1 MSFRL
6 PATVLAALLIAA
18 STLPGQEIRLSNKFV
33 GGIGVDREDRIWVA
47 TEEGLNCYD
56 GIRNRAFLKY
66 DTGLPS
72 NQLNYVFCDRVDPY
86 IWIATRKSGLC
97 RYDTSTDT
105 FTTFL
110 HDPQDISTVTTDD
123 ITYILQDSRDRIWV
137 STFSEGIDLLDK
149 ATGTFTH
156 FNPTTLKGFRTGLI
170 QRFLVRDNLLYI
182 GYWEA
187 GLSIVDTTDG
197 TSRDFRHDP
206 DDPGSLPSDD
216 VRALFFDPG
225 GNLWI
230 GTTGGLALYSR
241 AEERFIVFRHDPADP
256 FSLPEGTVYDINIT
270 PDQQLL
276 VGIDGGGVVSLD
288 LKDAYFTSGRRRF
301 VPLYSGT
308 RYNRSAIRALSFDRF
323 GNLWIGTFGEGIF
336 PFSIASTGVLHLRY
350 PYHLSA
356 PSATALGRQGEDAIL
371 VGNNAGRMDIL
382 RPDRSEE
389 TLREPALSGSVQAIR
404 TDREGKRWL
413 GSSDDGIT
421 IVSGRKAVHT
431 TLGQDHLDVRT
442 FLEDGETMWAGTG
455 SGLFRLSLKDGTVLH
470 RYTRSE
476 GLSDNLVRALAKDRE
491 GRLWVGTY
499 GKGITIFGE
508 RMDSLTRHS
517 KNTGFI
523 SDTVNDLLPDS
534 DGRIWAAT
542 SEGLVRF
549 DGDYRTVSQIYTRRD
564 GLANDHIRALALD
577 QEGNLWMSTHN
588 GVSCLTRKGRIENF
602 DHRDG
607 LPDGNYLGG
616 SVTSLPGG
624 VLAFGSTDGLGLIRP
639 RELLARKNLPP
650 VVFRT
655 RKEDLSAV
663 PGHGPLTVEFCV
675 PDYLLSSRVEY
686 AYRIPHLDPTWRE
699 CSNVLTFNQPPYG
712 KYTLEVRAR
721 LRNQDWSRDISSVQL
736 SVSPPL
742 WLSRWAKVLYAL
754 LVAGLIVLIIRRQR
768 KNIQK
773 EYERENLLR
782 NQQIGEERLQFY
794 TNITHELRTPLT
806 LIIGPLDDL
815 SEAKDVPPA
824 AREKIGKVK
833 QSAHQLLALINQ
845 LLEFRKTETHNKRLS
860 VSYGNLSTFA
870 EELFSRFS
878 ELSEN
883 TRTAFVSQ
891 VEPDVDLWFDP
902 DVLTTILNNLLSNAV
917 KYTPEGRIALL
928 VRREENNKV
937 SVSVQDTGYG
947 IPEKSISRIFDR
959 YYQAEGPHQA
969 SGTGI
974 GLSLVKSLC
983 DLHRIGIKLSS
994 QVGTGTTVTLLLDAG
1009 ETYPDA
1015 EHTGEQTPPETPS
1028 PAVPSVP
1035 VLPEESDLRPL
1046 VLVVEDNVGICDFI
1060 RDSLS
1065 DACRVVTAHDGK
1077 EGLALALKRVPDI
1090 IISDIMM
1097 PVMDGIAL
1105 CKAVKNDIVTSH
1117 IPVILLTAKS
1127 STESRKEGY
1136 DVGADS
1142 YIVKPF
1148 NKALLVSRIRNILGT
1163 RARLAEKLSQ
1173 GESPKELSTMDNS
1186 FLQRFSEQV
1195 EASLQDN
1202 AADVESI
1209 AEALCMSPSTLYRKI
1224 KGLTGISPNEY
1235 IRNLKLNRAAQLL
1248 RTTDLTVAEIAYRCG
1263 MGSAVYFRNCFK
1275 ERFGKTPT
1283 EYRLSLKGN

>member
-1 MSFRL
+1 MSFRYL
-6 PATVLAALLIAA
+6 SAVLTALLAL
-18 STLPGQEIRLSNKFV
+18 SPHVRGQEIRLSNKFV

-66 DTGLPS
+66 DTGLPA

-105 FTTFL
+105 FTTYL
-110 HDPQDISTVTTDD
+110 HDPEDLSTVTTDD
-123 ITYILQDSRDRIWV
+123 ITYILQDDRDRIWV

-149 ATGTFTH
+149 ATGTFKH
-156 FNPTTLKGFRTGLI
+156 FNSTTLPGFRRGLI

-187 GLSIVDTTDG
+187 GLSVVNLSDG
-197 TSRDFRHDP
+197 SSRDFRHDP
-206 DDPGSLPSDD
+206 ADPGSLPSDN

-230 GTTGGLALYSR
+230 GTTEGLALYSR
-241 AEERFIVFRHDPADP
+241 SEDRFIVFRHDPADP
-256 FSLPEGTVYDINIT
+256 FSLPEGAVYDINIT

-288 LKDAYFTSGRRRF
+288 LKDAYFTSGKRRF
-301 VPLYSGT
+301 VSLFSGI
-308 RYNRSAIRALSFDRF
+308 RFNRSAIRALSFDRF

-336 PFSIASTGVLHLRY
+336 PFSTTAAGVLHLRY

-356 PSATALGRQGEDAIL
+356 PSATALSRWSAEEFL
-371 VGNNAGRMDIL
+371 VGNNTGRLDIL
-382 RPDRSEE
+382 HRDRSEE
-389 TLREPALSGSVQAIR
+389 TLREPVLSGAVQAIR
-404 TDREGKRWL
+404 TDREGKRWM
-413 GSSDDGIT
+413 GSSEDGIT
-421 IVSGRKAVHT
+421 ILSGRRTVHT
-431 TLGQDHLDVRT
+431 TLGQEHLDVRA
-442 FLEDGETMWAGTG
+442 FLEDGDTMWAGTG
-455 SGLFRLSLKDGTVLH
+455 SGLYQLSLRDGTVLH
-470 RYTRSE
+470 RYTRTE
-476 GLSDNLVRALAKDRE
+476 GLSDNLVRALAKDRA

-499 GKGITIFGE
+499 GKGITVFGPG
-508 RMDSLTRHS
+508 MDSLTRHS

-523 SDTVNDLLPDS
+523 SDTVNDLLVDA

-542 SEGLVRF
+542 SEGLARF
-549 DGDYRTVSQIYTRRD
+549 EGDYRAVSQVYTRRD
-564 GLANDHIRALALD
+564 GLANDHIRALVPD
-577 QEGNLWMSTHN
+577 NEGNLWMSTHN
-588 GVSCLTRKGRIENF
+588 GVSCLGRNGRIANF

-616 SVTSLPGG
+616 SVTSLPEG

-639 RELLARKNLPP
+639 KELLARRSLPP

-655 RKEDLSAV
+655 RKEDLSV
-663 PGHGPLTVEFCV
+663 GPRHGPLTVEFCI
-675 PDYLLSSRVEY
+675 PDYILASRVEY
-686 AYRIPHLDPTWRE
+686 AYRIPSLDPAWHE
-699 CSNVLTFNQPPYG
+699 CSNELTFNQPPYG

-721 LRNQDWSRDISSVQL
+721 LHNQDWSPDISSIHL
-736 SVSPPL
+736 SVSPPF
-742 WLSRWAKVLYAL
+742 WLSKWALALYAL
-754 LVAGLIVLIIRRQR
+754 LLGALVVLIIRRQR
-768 KNIQK
+768 RNLEK
-773 EYERENLLR
+773 EYERDNLLR
-782 NQQIGEERLQFY
+782 NQQISEERLQFY

-806 LIIGPLDDL
+806 LIIGPLDEL
-815 SEAKDVPPA
+815 SESKDVPAP

-845 LLEFRKTETHNKRLS
+845 LLEFRKTETNNKRLS
-860 VSYGNLSTFA
+860 VSFGNLSTFA
-870 EELFSRFS
+870 EELFARFS

-883 TRTAFVSQ
+883 NRTAFVSQ
-891 VEPDVDLWFDP
+891 VEPDVNLWFDP

-917 KYTPEGRIALL
+917 KYTPEGKITLL
-928 VRREENNKV
+928 VKREENNRV
-937 SVSVQDTGYG
+937 SIHVQDTGYG
-947 IPEKSISRIFDR
+947 IPEKSLSRIFDR

-994 QVGTGTTVTLLLDAG
+994 QVGAGTTVTLLLDAG
-1009 ETYPDA
+1009 ESYPDA
-1015 EHTGEQTPPETPS
+1015 EHTGEQPTVETP
-1028 PAVPSVP
+1028 VPEPISQ
-1035 VLPEESDLRPL
+1035 PEPLEDTDLRPL

-1065 DACRVVTAHDGK
+1065 DAYRVATAHDGK

-1097 PVMDGIAL
+1097 PVMDGIAF

-1148 NKALLVSRIRNILGT
+1148 NKALLVSRIQNILGT

-1173 GESPKELSTMDNS
+1173 GESPKELSSMDNS

-1235 IRNLKLNRAAQLL
+1235 IRNLKLNKAAHLL
-1248 RTTDLTVAEIAYRCG
+1248 RTTDLTVAEIAYQCG

-1283 EYRLSLKGN
+1283 EYRSSR